1 MCMCLRV
8 CAYVCECMYMFVHA
22 CVHACVD
29 ESSWKG
35 HGCCVTLGSPALEIQ
50 FTVSELYCR
59 HLKKKKNRL
68 NNL

>member
-1 MCMCLRV
+1 MSVCMCMCLCV
-8 CAYVCECMYMFVHA
+8 CAYVCECMYVFVHA
-22 CVHACVD
+22 CVG

-59 HLKKKKNRL
+59 HLKKKKPD
-68 NNL
+68 